1 MRVKSEL
8 IFLECKEKQ
17 KIDGTGKYNVIVL
30 YDEKSEELIKPFCD
44 NEGLVKQLAM
54 LQNYTSVICDL
65 DVYNGKRGMSFRLN
79 SVATK
84 KGDK

>member
-17 KIDGTGKYNVIVL
+17 RIDGTGKYNVIVF
-30 YDEKSEELIKPFCD
+30 YDDKSEELIKPYCES
-44 NEGLVKQLAM
+44 EGLVKQLAM